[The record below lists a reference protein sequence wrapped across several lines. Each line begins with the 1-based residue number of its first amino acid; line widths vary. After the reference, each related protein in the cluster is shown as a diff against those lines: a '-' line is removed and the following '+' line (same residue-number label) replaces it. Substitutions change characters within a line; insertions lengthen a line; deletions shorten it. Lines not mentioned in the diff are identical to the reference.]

1 MFRRMS
7 DTAARAEL
15 RDTHVEIIE
24 IRKDF
29 AEIKSKLGIMR
40 QEDQRLAETIRS
52 GTSRIDRTNSA
63 IKFIFL
69 PLNP

>member
-1 MFRRMS
+1 MS

-24 IRKDF
+24 IRKHF
-29 AEIKSKLGIMR
+29 AETKSELGIMR
-40 QEDQRLAETIRS
+40 QEDQRLAEATRS
-52 GTSRIDRTNSA
+52 RTSRIASTNSA
-63 IKFIFL
+63 IMFMFL